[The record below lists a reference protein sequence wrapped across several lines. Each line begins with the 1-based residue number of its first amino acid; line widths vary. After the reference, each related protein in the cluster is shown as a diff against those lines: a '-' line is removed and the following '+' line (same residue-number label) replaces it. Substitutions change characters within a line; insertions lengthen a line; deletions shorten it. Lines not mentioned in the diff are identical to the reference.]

1 MSSSLPSLKRKLS
14 VPSPEEL
21 RAAFDHDHWALI
33 RANSSF
39 VEAIT
44 YFDGDFTQVSC
55 ADAIQLFELLEPT
68 LSEFCQCE
76 EAAMGHADASI
87 VEDFIYQIYVL
98 FDTFCSMFPGLEQ
111 GRFALLQEAFRDREP
126 PEKWFDEDFT
136 IPEAHK
142 RVENPFSQPP
152 AARKALGI
160 RRAPSASPPA
170 APPPTKKARSAHT
183 AGEPDSGSD
192 FEGPSICFYFTENP
206 GLCRSIR
213 DTRRPPPRPTSP
225 PKTKAKAKPKGSTTS
240 EVMLTSRAAGKQREV
255 ASSPAPLSTIAHE
268 PEPNDDSDNDSIQII
283 TENASSTKP
292 VPTLGEFDP
301 KVIGQANT
309 AFKPSKG
316 KGKIVKTLPHAPSVA
331 PTVVAKHLVTS
342 AGLPAE
348 DIRAGCP
355 PPLVIPS
362 ILISAFH
369 SRSSLVSVASREVTP
384 VSTRVPGGAA
394 LIVRRTARPAT
405 TRASPTRLWLL
416 STGSSPPWALPVVD
430 LVATY
435 IQQYLDDLKE
445 FVFEFFQA
453 EMALPAEH
461 FHARFTDSE
470 TEAEIKALFA
480 RFEITFEDSL
490 AHFQTINEIG
500 GVFENADGEAV
511 HHPWQHPSLKTPLAR
526 LDPSLVPK
534 SVRAVAFD
542 PENPPSDR
550 DLTQVTPIHRVVD
563 LKAPKEVLARFA
575 PPSRPSVSSQAPIE
589 RLNPFA
595 RPPRDPNSFCRDP
608 FVPPSRH
615 EGLPSPEVEPN
626 DDDMGE
632 RTAVG
637 PSGIEG
643 APLGATARLFLQDMS
658 LL

>member
-1 MSSSLPSLKRKLS
+1 MSSSSRSLKRKLS

-39 VEAIT
+39 AEAIT
-44 YFDGDFTQVSC
+44 YFDGDFTQVSR
-55 ADAIQLFELLEPT
+55 ADAIQPFELLEPT
-68 LSEFCQCE
+68 LSEFRQCE
-76 EAAMGHADASI
+76 EAAVGHADASI

-98 FDTFCSMFPGLEQ
+98 FNTFCSMFPGLEQ
-111 GRFALLQEAFRDREP
+111 GRFALLQEAFRDHKP
-126 PEKWFDEDFT
+126 PEKWFEEDFT

-152 AARKALGI
+152 AARKALVMC
-160 RRAPSASPPA
+160 RAPSASPPA
-170 APPPTKKARSAHT
+170 APPPTKKACLPHT
-183 AGEPDSGSD
+183 AVEPDSGSD
-192 FEGPSICFYFTENP
+192 FEGPSTENP
-206 GLCRSIR
+206 GLRRSIR

-225 PKTKAKAKPKGSTTS
+225 PKTKAKAKPKGSAAP
-240 EVMLTSRAAGKQREV
+240 EVVLTSRAAGKQRKV

-268 PEPNDDSDNDSIQII
+268 PEPNNDSDNDSIQII

-309 AFKPSKG
+309 AFKPSKAQ
-316 KGKIVKTLPHAPSVA
+316 PRAPSVA

-348 DIRAGCP
+348 DIRSLFPCFSCLTRGYTCIYAGPGRRCFNCQKNGQTCNHAGKP
-355 PPLVIPS
+355 HPVMVALDRLEPALGTTSRRFITHLKQISRTGRLVQ
-362 ILISAFH
+362 LH
-369 SRSSLVSVASREVTP
+369 Q
-384 VSTRVPGGAA
+384 
-394 LIVRRTARPAT
+394 
-405 TRASPTRLWLL
+405 
-416 STGSSPPWALPVVD
+416 D

-445 FVFEFFQA
+445 FAFEFFQA

-461 FHARFTDSE
+461 FHARFAASE

-480 RFEITFEDSL
+480 QFEITFEDSL

-511 HHPWQHPSLKTPLAR
+511 HHPRQHPSLKTPLAR

-575 PPSRPSVSSQAPIE
+575 PPSCPLVSSQAPVE

-595 RPPRDPNSFCRDP
+595 RPPRDPNSLGREP
-608 FVPPSRH
+608 SVPLSRH
-615 EGLPSPEVEPN
+615 EGLPSPEVEPI
-626 DDDMGE
+626 DDDMGGG
-632 RTAVG
+632 TGVG
-637 PSGIEG
+637 LSGVEE
-643 APLGATARLFLQDMS
+643 APLGATARLFLRDMS